1 MGKDLKGKEL
11 GTGLSQRSDGR
22 YMARYKGKSKY
33 ADTEKEIRRV
43 YRELVTDIENGTYID
58 TNNITL
64 NEYFEQWL
72 DSRFDIKGSTKVT
85 YKNWYQRAKKTL
97 GNKKVQ
103 KITKLDIK
111 KLQSELVKK
120 RNAASTVNFTITLLF
135 GIFKSAKDDGII
147 LINPCES
154 VKSLKQSKKDQAV
167 NTIHRAL
174 TTEEQK
180 IFIDEVR
187 TSEEWYYNIVEF
199 MLCTGIRTGEA
210 RGLQWRD
217 IDYKNNVIHI
227 RNNMIRDENN
237 KRVNSTP
244 KTETSMRDIPMTE
257 NIKEIL
263 NRQRKQCNAL
273 FGNIQNINSVIFV
286 SPRGNILANNAL
298 LHVFSRV
305 FKRLAKKGIHIERV
319 TPHALRDTFAT
330 RAIENG
336 MNPQTLKK
344 ILGHSSLA
352 MTMDLYAHVLPNTMQ
367 EEMEK
372 IAKAF

>member
-72 DSRFDIKGSTKVT
+72 DSRFDIKGSTKSS
-85 YKNWYQRAKKTL
+85 YKRWYAWIKQLL

-103 KITKLDIK
+103 RISKADVK
-111 KLQSELVKK
+111 KLQSSLVMSGKSP
-120 RNAASTVNFTITLLF
+120 ATVNSTINLLKN
-135 GIFKSAKDDGII
+135 IMNTAKDEEII
-147 LINPCES
+147 IINPCDTIKEI
-154 VKSLKQSKKDQAV
+154 KKKKNDAAV
-167 NTIHRAL
+167 NNIHRAL
-174 TTEEQK
+174 SKEEQALFMQEAK
-180 IFIDEVR
+180 ETWLYNMIDFMVR
-187 TSEEWYYNIVEF
+187 
-199 MLCTGIRTGEA
+199 TGIRTGEA
-210 RGLQWRD
+210 RALRWAD

-227 RNNMIRDENN
+227 RNNFTVDENE
-237 KRVNSTP
+237 KEINSTP
-244 KTETSMRDIPMTE
+244 KTETSIRDIPLTKE
-257 NIKEIL
+257 LKEVLDRQKKQLREYIGNVQRIDGTVFISVNGNVVCRNGLRDEIKRI
-263 NRQRKQCNAL
+263 
-273 FGNIQNINSVIFV
+273 
-286 SPRGNILANNAL
+286 
-298 LHVFSRV
+298 
-305 FKRLAKKGIHIERV
+305 FKRLENKGMHIEPIA
-319 TPHALRDTFAT
+319 PHGLRDTFAT
-330 RAIENG
+330 RAIESG